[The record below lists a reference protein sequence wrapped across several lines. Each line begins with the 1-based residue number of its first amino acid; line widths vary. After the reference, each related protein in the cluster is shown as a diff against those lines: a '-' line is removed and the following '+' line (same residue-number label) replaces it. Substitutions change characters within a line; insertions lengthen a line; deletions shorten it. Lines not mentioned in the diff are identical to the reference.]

1 LLGVQGGK
9 VHTRYFIFFLLS
21 IFFIP
26 EIFAQDKILD
36 RPEWKEFFDKHEA
49 TGTILIVDSRASA
62 EKVSVYD
69 RTRAGKRYSPASTF
83 KVPHTLFALDAGV
96 VKDEF
101 QVFPWDGVKRGYA
114 PHNQDQNLRSA
125 MRHSALWVYEKFAK
139 AIGEEKA
146 RSYLSRISYGNM
158 DPSTKGGAY
167 WVDGKLAISAEEQV
181 VFLKKL
187 YQNDLP
193 FELEHQRLL
202 KDVMIVE
209 AEKDWILRAKTGWEG
224 RHGWWVGWVEWSA
237 GPVFFALNI
246 DTPNRWEDLYKR
258 EAIARDILIS
268 IRALPPNKSM
278 QPTAKASAD

>member
-1 LLGVQGGK
+1 M
-9 VHTRYFIFFLLS
+9 T
-21 IFFIP
+21 
-26 EIFAQDKILD
+26 E
-36 RPEWKEFFDKHEA
+36 
-49 TGTILIVDSRASA
+49 
-62 EKVSVYD
+62 
-69 RTRAGKRYSPASTF
+69 RAGKRYSPASTF

-181 VFLKKL
+181 VF
-187 YQNDLP
+187 
-193 FELEHQRLL
+193 
-202 KDVMIVE
+202 
-209 AEKDWILRAKTGWEG
+209 
-224 RHGWWVGWVEWSA
+224 
-237 GPVFFALNI
+237 
-246 DTPNRWEDLYKR
+246 
-258 EAIARDILIS
+258 
-268 IRALPPNKSM
+268 
-278 QPTAKASAD
+278 

>member
-1 LLGVQGGK
+1 M
-9 VHTRYFIFFLLS
+9 LS

-36 RPEWKEFFDKHEA
+36 RPEWKEFDKHEA

-83 KVPHTLFALDAGV
+83 KVPHTLLALDAGV

-125 MRHSALWVYEKFAK
+125 MRHSALWVMGKIYK

-181 VFLKKL
+181 VFLKSYIKMIFRL
-187 YQNDLP
+187 S
-193 FELEHQRLL
+193 LEHQRL
-202 KDVMIVE
+202 
-209 AEKDWILRAKTGWEG
+209 
-224 RHGWWVGWVEWSA
+224 
-237 GPVFFALNI
+237 
-246 DTPNRWEDLYKR
+246 
-258 EAIARDILIS
+258 
-268 IRALPPNKSM
+268 
-278 QPTAKASAD
+278 